1 MYRLPPVSPPIG
13 PNANGAPRSGET
25 ELRFQARRAVGVATV
40 ACGGPPA
47 TESTL
52 KQAQKHAG
60 AVSRVHQN
68 ARFSLRR
75 HLRAS
80 LGHRYPSGGAPPA
93 TESTPNHARKQ
104 AGVVSR
110 VHQNAHFSLRRTLR
124 ASLAHPKL
132 AVGGLRRTSGHRN
145 QVRST
150 PRAAGRCLA
159 RFPATAK
166 TATFSPKFTLR
177 GRRTSSEERESR
189 AKHAC
194 GPPNPSRIN
203 SQTHRE
209 HWGEVPVFSQNHQ
222 LSCPTWVGSTHPSL
236 HMKPHVHNYELSS

>member
-60 AVSRVHQN
+60 A
-68 ARFSLRR
+68 
-75 HLRAS
+75 
-80 LGHRYPSGGAPPA
+80 
-93 TESTPNHARKQ
+93 
-104 AGVVSR
+104 VSR

>member
-75 HLRAS
+75 H
-80 LGHRYPSGGAPPA
+80 
-93 TESTPNHARKQ
+93 
-104 AGVVSR
+104 
-110 VHQNAHFSLRRTLR
+110 LR